1 MAAGR
6 RNTLSRRHL
15 ERLEGFTRFS
25 PAVGKLD
32 EVAFGELMA
41 ADPDQALALLAEA
54 SRATDPKLREL
65 ARRLAPLVMID
76 VARRGR
82 HRPAGVGTMATQ
94 RYQPDAGDLDVDAS
108 VEALT
113 QHHAGAG
120 LDIDGLRVRGW
131 SRPTTALCLLV
142 DHSGSM
148 GGRPLA
154 AAAVG
159 AAAVAL
165 RAPAQYAVASFAST
179 VLVLKPMNEQ
189 TPADLVVDDLLALRG
204 CGITDLAEALNESG
218 RQLGNAKAARKVTVL
233 LSDCR
238 ATAPG
243 DVLAAANGL
252 DELVIVAPE
261 HDDAEAMTLATA
273 VGARVATVGG
283 PFGVPAA
290 IDTLLAGT

>member
-1 MAAGR
+1 M
-6 RNTLSRRHL
+6 
-15 ERLEGFTRFS
+15 
-25 PAVGKLD
+25 D

-41 ADPDQALALLAEA
+41 ADPDQALALIAEA

-82 HRPAGVGTMATQ
+82 HLSAGIGTVATQ

-113 QHHAGAG
+113 RHRAGAG
-120 LDIDGLRVRGW
+120 LDVDGLRVRGW

-148 GGRPLA
+148 GGQPLA
-154 AAAVG
+154 AGAVG

-165 RAPAQYAVASFAST
+165 RSPAQYAVASFSST
-179 VLVLKPMNEQ
+179 VLVLKAMNEH

-218 RQLGNAKAARKVTVL
+218 RQLANAKAARKVTVL

-238 ATAPG
+238 ATASG
-243 DVLAAANGL
+243 DVLAAANGIN
-252 DELVIVAPE
+252 ELVIVAPE
-261 HDDAEAMTLATA
+261 QDDAEAMTLATA

-283 PFGVPAA
+283 PFDVPAA
-290 IDTLLAGT
+290 IDTLFAGT